1 MRDFVREMMD
11 TWATNGDQSAY
22 DLGVYLLEQIEVE
35 LRNLR
40 TQATAI
46 EALRHHLEE
55 AGDAHVQKPVP
66 TLDTVR
72 VVERPRLIIEAA
84 MSIWEDL
91 PVGNDSVKV
100 QDVLQA
106 LNGKGLD
113 LGVKQPL
120 AVIGTV
126 LANSNEFRKVARN
139 TFEFFQDDGP
149 PTEDD
154 DE

>member
-1 MRDFVREMMD
+1 M
-11 TWATNGDQSAY
+11 
-22 DLGVYLLEQIEVE
+22 
-35 LRNLR
+35 
-40 TQATAI
+40 
-46 EALRHHLEE
+46 
-55 AGDAHVQKPVP
+55 QKPVP

-91 PVGNDSVKV
+91 PVGNDSVKM